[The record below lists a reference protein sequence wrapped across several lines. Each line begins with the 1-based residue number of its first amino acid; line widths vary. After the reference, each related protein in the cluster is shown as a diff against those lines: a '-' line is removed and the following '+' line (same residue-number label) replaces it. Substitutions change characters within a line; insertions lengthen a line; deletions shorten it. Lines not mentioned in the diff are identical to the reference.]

1 MSSSSRPHTLSDAAP
16 REDPTLP
23 YHRRHDKDAILIDN
37 GSYLLR
43 AGWSADPRP
52 HLVFDN
58 HVARPRT
65 KADES
70 LPHAVGNDITSW
82 HLSRFLI
89 KRPVES
95 GVVVHFESMET
106 VLDSVFTKLG
116 ITTDHV
122 RHPVVLTEAICA
134 PQFSRHT
141 VAEMLFETYGV
152 PQLAIGSDAL
162 FAGRAHYPHSRTC
175 LIISSGS
182 HATYVIPVVHGA
194 VDEPNIKRIDVGGAH
209 CVGNLQRVL
218 SLKHPLLRAF
228 ITPRRVEEIISR
240 FCRTA
245 TDYAEEMTRWSD
257 SAYSVQNVISIQ
269 LPFDPAAAIVTER
282 SDAEK
287 EEQRKAASKRMQD
300 MQARREQ
307 LAIDRLQSRLA
318 ELKEIEKQLLEG
330 GRSADHGD
338 DDEDEEEVGAVD
350 RAQFDLNDY
359 GFADE
364 ESFYSDLES
373 TTAKLQRMLN
383 KRAGIVD
390 PEPPAAPPKELDFS
404 LINVPNDQL
413 TPQQIKEKHKQLFL
427 KSTTEGRA
435 KARQQREHERAL
447 QAEEEHKD
455 AELRDANLPAWLAA
469 LRAEKKAI
477 TDRQIARQNRKAQL
491 SDRRSAVAKQR
502 MRLLVQQAQDG
513 SGKRPRGKAP
523 DDDSESDDGFGAN
536 DDDWAVYRT
545 IVCVLLSI
553 SQYHDLAFSF
563 RPRKMTPT
571 SR

>member
-1 MSSSSRPHTLSDAAP
+1 M
-16 REDPTLP
+16 
-23 YHRRHDKDAILIDN
+23 
-37 GSYLLR
+37 
-43 AGWSADPRP
+43 
-52 HLVFDN
+52 
-58 HVARPRT
+58 
-65 KADES
+65 
-70 LPHAVGNDITSW
+70 
-82 HLSRFLI
+82 
-89 KRPVES
+89 
-95 GVVVHFESMET
+95 
-106 VLDSVFTKLG
+106 
-116 ITTDHV
+116 
-122 RHPVVLTEAICA
+122 
-134 PQFSRHT
+134 
-141 VAEMLFETYGV
+141 
-152 PQLAIGSDAL
+152 
-162 FAGRAHYPHSRTC
+162 
-175 LIISSGS
+175 
-182 HATYVIPVVHGA
+182 
-194 VDEPNIKRIDVGGAH
+194 
-209 CVGNLQRVL
+209 
-218 SLKHPLLRAF
+218 
-228 ITPRRVEEIISR
+228 
-240 FCRTA
+240 
-245 TDYAEEMTRWSD
+245 
-257 SAYSVQNVISIQ
+257 
-269 LPFDPAAAIVTER
+269 
-282 SDAEK
+282 
-287 EEQRKAASKRMQD
+287 
-300 MQARREQ
+300 
-307 LAIDRLQSRLA
+307 
-318 ELKEIEKQLLEG
+318 
-330 GRSADHGD
+330 
-338 DDEDEEEVGAVD
+338 D

-553 SQYHDLAFSF
+553 SQYHHLAFSF

>member
-1 MSSSSRPHTLSDAAP
+1 MSSPSRTHALHDAAP

-23 YHRRHDKDAILIDN
+23 YHRRHDNDAIAIDN

-52 HLVFDN
+52 HLLFDN
-58 HVARPRT
+58 HVARPRA

-70 LPHAVGNDITSW
+70 LLPAVGNDITSW
-82 HLSRFLI
+82 HLSRFAI

-95 GVVVHFESMET
+95 GVVVHFESMEA

-122 RHPVVLTEAICA
+122 RHPVVLTESICA
-134 PQFSRHT
+134 PQFSRHA

-162 FAGRAHYPHSRTC
+162 FAGRAHHQQHAAATC
-175 LIISSGS
+175 LIVSAGS
-182 HATYVIPVVHGA
+182 HATYVLPVIAGV
-194 VDEPNIKRIDVGGAH
+194 VDEANIKRIEVGGAH
-209 CVGNLQRVL
+209 CVGYLHRIL
-218 SLKHPLLRAF
+218 SLKHPHLRALL
-228 ITPRRVEEIISR
+228 TPRRVEEVIAR

-245 TDYAEEMTRWSD
+245 VDYAEELARWTD
-257 SAYSVQNVISIQ
+257 SRYSLQNAISIQ
-269 LPFDPAAAIVTER
+269 LPFDPAAAIVSEK

-287 EEQRKAASKRMQD
+287 EEQRKAASKRMHD

-307 LAIDRLQSRLA
+307 LAIDKVQSRLA
-318 ELKEIEKQLLEG
+318 ELREIEKQLLEG
-330 GRSADHGD
+330 GRVDVGDGDGD
-338 DDEDEEEVGAVD
+338 DDDEEEGGSEH
-350 RAQFDLNDY
+350 RAQLDLNDY

-364 ESFYSDLES
+364 ESFYSDLEA
-373 TTAKLQRMLN
+373 TTARLQRMLN
-383 KRAGIVD
+383 KRAGTAD
-390 PEPPAAPPKELDFS
+390 PEPPAPPPRDLDLS
-404 LINVPNDQL
+404 LIHIPNDQL
-413 TPQQIKEKHKQLFL
+413 TPQQIKEKHRQLFL

-435 KARQQREHERAL
+435 KARLQREHERAL
-447 QAEEEHKD
+447 QAEEERKD
-455 AELRDANLPAWLAA
+455 AELRDTNLPAWLAA

-523 DDDSESDDGFGAN
+523 DDDSDDDDGFGAN

-545 IVCVLLSI
+545 IVC
-553 SQYHDLAFSF
+553 
-563 RPRKMTPT
+563 
-571 SR
+571 